1 MAEHSFQEVMRQY
14 KRMCRGE
21 ECNGCDFYKFKTSL
35 SHQMACLRFLKE
47 YPVEAEALVMNWA
60 AEHPEPVYPTWAEYL
75 NSIGV
80 TISDRPFP
88 APNIPVYVYQ
98 AGAKMFEP
106 IPAEIAKKLGIE
118 PKEG

>member
-1 MAEHSFQEVMRQY
+1 MAEFENVMAAFTGMCKHMNRECIERNCPLALKGFCEKPVYYYTREDIQEV
-14 KRMCRGE
+14 E
-21 ECNGCDFYKFKTSL
+21 EIITKW
-35 SHQMACLRFLKE
+35 
-47 YPVEAEALVMNWA
+47 V
-60 AEHPEPVYPTWAEYL
+60 AEHPEPEYPTWAEYL

-106 IPAEIAKKLGIE
+106 IPADIAEKLGIE
-118 PKEG
+118 PKR